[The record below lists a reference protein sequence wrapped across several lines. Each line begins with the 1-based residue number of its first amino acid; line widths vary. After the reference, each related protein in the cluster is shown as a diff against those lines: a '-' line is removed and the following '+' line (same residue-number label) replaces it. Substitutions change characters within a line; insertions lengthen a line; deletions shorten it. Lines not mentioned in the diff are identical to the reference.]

1 MRVIVT
7 IFFFLLS
14 GFSEA
19 QVLFRTIVPQQPV
32 VAGESFR
39 VQYVVESE
47 ETEGLLI
54 PPPFRGFRFVSGPE
68 QYSNDAMTGGKNSY
82 LKNTVY
88 TLLALKP
95 GRYKIQGAAIRIKD
109 VVYRSEDAWVEVISP
124 AQARQLQQQN
134 GAPADMSTYLLL
146 PGEDPV
152 EKIRQ
157 NLFVKVLVDKQSCYP
172 GQPVVATFKL
182 YSRLESSSEIVK
194 NPGFYGFTVFDM
206 VNLRD
211 KVMTTERV
219 NGKLFDV
226 HTIRQVQLYPLQAG
240 EYIIDPM
247 EINNRVRF
255 SRSAVSRKPEQ
266 KIAEGLSG
274 EEVNDDIPGTET
286 FETTVKTAAVTV
298 KVKPQPSAQVPDA
311 YHSATG
317 RFSISVSLQKDRLAK
332 NEEGWLVLTI
342 RGKGNFPQLS
352 APDIDWPAGIEGFDP
367 IVNEVLDKAVAP
379 LSGSKTFRYP
389 FVSSKPGAYQLPA
402 IKFSFFDPDSNH
414 YKTAAA
420 PPVKLTILDE
430 EKKTALAETGT
441 KKVSIT
447 AINRKVSLIA
457 AGIVVI
463 AVLLVLLYW
472 ILYKKK
478 IKPAVTEEQSPVVF
492 PSAEESLQPVFKE
505 MENNGQKFYAALH
518 QAIWNR
524 LALLFQLS
532 GSEMNKTVLAEKLA
546 ESDGKAR
553 EKLLQV
559 LELCEAGMFTQ
570 AAFEENREE
579 LLAEVKSLLEQV
591 RS

>member
-1 MRVIVT
+1 MRKTLV
-7 IFFFLLS
+7 IFFFLYS
-14 GFSEA
+14 GFLQA

-39 VQYVVESE
+39 VQYVVENA
-47 ETEGLLI
+47 ETDGLLI

-68 QYSNDAMTGGKNSY
+68 QYSNDAMTGGKKSY

-95 GRYKIQGAAIRIKD
+95 GRYKIQGAAIRIND
-109 VVYRSEDAWVEVISP
+109 VVYRSQDAWVDVILP
-124 AQARQLQQQN
+124 AQARQQQN
-134 GAPADMSTYLLL
+134 GTPADMSSYLLL
-146 PGEDPV
+146 PGEDPL

-206 VNLRD
+206 LNLRD

-255 SRSAVSRKPEQ
+255 SRSAISRKPEQ
-266 KIAEGLSG
+266 KIAEGAGG
-274 EEVNDDIPGTET
+274 EEEDNIPGTET
-286 FETTVKTAAVTV
+286 FETTVKTTSVTI
-298 KVKPQPSAQVPDA
+298 KVKPRPSSPVPDS
-311 YHSATG
+311 YHGGTG
-317 RFSISVSLQKDRLAK
+317 RFSINATLLNERLAK

-342 RGKGNFPQLS
+342 RGKGNFPQLT
-352 APDIDWPAGIEGFDP
+352 APEINWPEGIEGFDP
-367 IVNEVLDKAVAP
+367 VVNEVLDKAVAP
-379 LSGSKTFRYP
+379 LSGSKTFRYA
-389 FVSSKPGAYQLPA
+389 FVSSKSGNYLLPA
-402 IKFSFFDPDSNH
+402 IKLSFFDPDSNH
-414 YKTAAA
+414 YKTVTAQ
-420 PPVKLTILDE
+420 PLKLIILDE
-430 EKKTALAETGT
+430 EKKTELAETGT
-441 KKVSIT
+441 KKVSVT
-447 AINRKVSLIA
+447 AINRKVSFIA
-457 AGIVVI
+457 AGIVVA

-472 ILYKKK
+472 MLHKKS
-478 IKPAVTEEQSPVVF
+478 IKPAIAEEHALPVV
-492 PSAEESLQPVFKE
+492 PSTETSLQPAYLE
-505 MENNGQKFYAALH
+505 IENNDQKFYAALH
-518 QAIWNR
+518 QAIWSR

-532 GSEMNKTVLAEKLA
+532 GSEMNKSVLAEKLSV
-546 ESDGKAR
+546 SDGNVRVKI
-553 EKLLQV
+553 LQV
-559 LELCEAGMFTQ
+559 LEICEAGMFTQ
-570 AAFEENREE
+570 AAIEENREA
-579 LLAEVKSLLEQV
+579 LLAEVKNLLEQV